1 MTSNKIEGSVA
12 NQEND
17 RALNVVTLKTLT
29 AYQLLTYRE
38 NMLKLFGLLDDS
50 EITGYF
56 MDVERKRAVLD
67 DMKAKLASLKGENPV
82 E

>member
-38 NMLKLFGLLDDS
+38 NMLKLFGFLDDS